1 MSTNSPTIPPQTAR
15 HVLWFF
21 GADGGTQP
29 GNFTMQLLR
38 LIGYA
43 RHDDH
48 AKLAALYPA
57 EAQAMRI
64 GQLDSDGIKTLQA
77 VAEGIA
83 AYCSRCW
90 TSDGPFTDDG
100 LCEACARP
108 MPLDGVA

>member
-1 MSTNSPTIPPQTAR
+1 MSTNSPTIPPETAR

-21 GADGGTQP
+21 GAEGGAEP
-29 GNFTMQLLR
+29 GNFTLQLLR

-43 RHDDH
+43 DYDNRN
-48 AKLAALYPA
+48 KLATLYPA
-57 EAQAMRI
+57 EALAVQIA
-64 GQLDSDGIKTLQA
+64 QLDADGMKTLQA
-77 VAEGIA
+77 VAAGIS

-90 TSDGPFTDDG
+90 TSDGPFTDKG